1 MHVINPHASGNLIQ
15 NSLVLTTKAVSLEE
29 NTDRTTTILM
39 GCKKLHRESQKQ
51 LYEEYYAYAL
61 SICLRYADN
70 RDEASEILND
80 GFMKIFT
87 NIKLFD
93 LSKAFKPWLRKIMVN
108 TAINHYHQKQRNIQA
123 SEIDHAKHESDTE
136 NIISGISY
144 QEIIAMLQKLPPAY
158 RTVFNLHVL
167 EGYKHEEIAKM
178 LNITVGTSKS
188 NLFKAKES
196 LKKIMNDFF
205 EADYVEKE

>member
-1 MHVINPHASGNLIQ
+1 
-15 NSLVLTTKAVSLEE
+15 LEE
-29 NTDRTTTILM
+29 NTEKIHAILL
-39 GCKKLHRESQKQ
+39 GCRKLHRESQRQ
-51 LYEEYYAYAL
+51 LYEEFYAYAL

-80 GFMKIFT
+80 GFMKIF
-87 NIKLFD
+87 NNLKLFD

-108 TAINHYHQKQRNIQA
+108 TAINHFHQKQRKIQA
-123 SEIDHAKHESDTE
+123 EEIRFAKNESESE

-144 QEIIAMLQKLPPAY
+144 HEIIAMLQKLPPAY

-167 EGYKHEEIAKM
+167 EGYKHEEIASM